1 MSKISTNKK
10 YDCAPKHNQKS
21 LTAKERLQIPAQ
33 KMPMQDTVRRRSNI
47 NEVALGFSED
57 QAITEANRC
66 LQCKNAPC
74 VKACPVNI
82 KIPNFIKKI
91 SENKYSEALN
101 VIKETNV
108 LPAIC
113 GRVCPQEA
121 QCQSACIA
129 GKSLKDIDKA
139 VGIGR
144 LERFVADYERK
155 KNRETQQKSKS
166 TEIDTS
172 SKTGKKVA
180 VIGSGPASIVVA
192 AEVRKA
198 GHEVVI
204 FEAFHRLGGVLLY
217 GIPEFRLPKEI
228 VEYEIEN
235 LRKLG
240 VQFQTNFVFGK
251 TRSLKA
257 MFEKDGFDAVFI
269 GIGAGLPNFLNI
281 EGENFVGVFSANEYL
296 TRANLMKGYD
306 QDHAHTPMYNAK
318 NIAILGGGNVAM
330 DAARTAVRLGAE
342 KVYLIYRRSLEEMPA
357 RNEEIEHAMEEGV
370 IFKTLCNAKRI
381 LGDDQQRVTEI
392 ECLKYKLGEIDKS
405 GRRRPV
411 PIKNSE
417 FKLDIDSV
425 IIAIGNSS
433 NPLIKQTTPELA
445 LNEKGNIIVDENQQ
459 TSVKN
464 VFAGGDIVRGA
475 ATVILAMGEGRKAA
489 KGINKVLK
497 DD

>member
-1 MSKISTNKK
+1 MNKIHEDSKVTEELITKLN
-10 YDCAPKHNQKS
+10 S
-21 LTAKERLQIPAQ
+21 LHAKERMQIPVQ
-33 KMPMQDTVRRRSNI
+33 EMPMQDPVERRSNI
-47 NEVALGFSED
+47 KEVALGFSEK
-57 QAITEANRC
+57 QAIIEANRC

-82 KIPNFIKKI
+82 KIPDFIKKI
-91 SENKYSEALN
+91 TEQKYSEAVD

-113 GRVCPQEA
+113 GRVCPQET
-121 QCQSACIA
+121 QCQSGCVV
-129 GKSLKDIDKA
+129 GKSLKDINKA

-144 LERFVADYERK
+144 LERFVADYDRK
-155 KNRETQQKSKS
+155 REQEKNNKVNLNEVS
-166 TEIDTS
+166 TS
-172 SKTGKKVA
+172 SKTTKKVA

-192 AEVRKA
+192 ADVRKA
-198 GHEVVI
+198 GHEVTV

-240 VQFQTNFVFGK
+240 VKFQTNFVFGK
-251 TRSLKA
+251 TRTLKA
-257 MFEKDGFDAVFI
+257 LMEKDGFDAVFI

-281 EGENFVGVFSANEYL
+281 PGENYVGVFSANEYL
-296 TRANLMKGYD
+296 TRANLMKGYN
-306 QDHAHTPMYNAK
+306 QEQAHTPMYNAK
-318 NIAILGGGNVAM
+318 KIAILGGGNVAM

-342 KVYLIYRRSLEEMPA
+342 EVYLIYRRSMDEMPA
-357 RNEEIEHAMEEGV
+357 RAEEVEHAIEEGV
-370 IFKTLCNAKRI
+370 IFKTLCNAKQI
-381 LGDDQQRVTEI
+381 IGNDDQCVTGI
-392 ECLKYKLGEIDKS
+392 ECLKYELGEEDNS

-411 PIKNSE
+411 AIKNSE
-417 FKLDIDSV
+417 FTLDIDSV

-433 NPLIKQTTPELA
+433 NPLIKQTTPELE
-445 LNEKGNIIVDENQQ
+445 LNERGNILVKENQE

-489 KGINKVLK
+489 AAINKALK
-497 DD
+497 

>member
-1 MSKISTNKK
+1 MNIMSKISIKKNKNCNKK
-10 YDCAPKHNQKS
+10 A
-21 LTAKERLQIPAQ
+21 LTAKDRLKIPVQ
-33 KMPMQDTVRRRSNI
+33 EMPMQDPIERRNNI
-47 NEVALGFSED
+47 SEVALGFSEK
-57 QAITEANRC
+57 QAVTEANRC

-82 KIPNFIKKI
+82 QIPNFIKKI
-91 SENKYSEALN
+91 TENDYSGALEK
-101 VIKETNV
+101 IKETNV

-113 GRVCPQEA
+113 GRVCPQEM
-121 QCQSACIA
+121 QCQSACIV
-129 GKSLKDIDKA
+129 GKSLKDVDKA

-144 LERFVADYERK
+144 LERFVADYER
-155 KNRETQQKSKS
+155 EKSRDKQTS
-166 TEIDTS
+166 SHKENVDTS

-235 LRKLG
+235 LHKLG
-240 VQFQTNFVFGK
+240 VQFQTNFVFGR

-257 MFEKDGFDAVFI
+257 LFEKDNFDAVFI

-306 QDHAHTPMYNAK
+306 QEHSHTPMYNAK

-370 IFKTLCNAKRI
+370 IFRTLCNAKRI
-381 LGDDQQRVTEI
+381 LGDDQQRVTGI
-392 ECLKYKLGEIDKS
+392 ECLKYNLGELDKS
-405 GRRRPV
+405 GRRRPI
-411 PIKNSE
+411 PIENSE
-417 FKLDIDSV
+417 FNLDVDSV

-433 NPLIKQTTPELA
+433 NPLIKQTTPELE
-445 LNEKGNIIVDENQQ
+445 LNDRGNIIVDENQQ

-489 KGINKVLK
+489 KGINTVLAK
-497 DD
+497 Q

>member
-1 MSKISTNKK
+1 MNKIPIKK
-10 YDCAPKHNQKS
+10 DN
-21 LTAKERLQIPAQ
+21 AKQLSARERLQIPVQ
-33 KMPMQDTVRRRSNI
+33 EMPMQDPVERRGNI
-47 NEVALGFSED
+47 NEVALGFSEE

-74 VKACPVNI
+74 IKACPVNI
-82 KIPNFIKKI
+82 QIPDFIKKI
-91 SENKYSEALN
+91 TEGKHAESLAK
-101 VIKETNV
+101 IKETNI

-121 QCQSACIA
+121 QCQSACIV
-129 GKSLKDIDKA
+129 GKSLKDINKA

-155 KNRETQQKSKS
+155 KIQNKDINASKNK
-166 TEIDTS
+166 INTS
-172 SKTGKKVA
+172 SKTGKRVA

-192 AEVRKA
+192 SDVRKA
-198 GHEVVI
+198 GHEVVL

-235 LRKLG
+235 LTKIG
-240 VQFQTNFVFGK
+240 VQIQTNFVFGK
-251 TRSLKA
+251 TRTLKA
-257 MFEKDGFDAVFI
+257 LFEKDNFDAVFI

-306 QDHAHTPMYNAK
+306 KAHSHTPMYAAK
-318 NIAILGGGNVAM
+318 NVAILGGGNVAM

-342 KVYLIYRRSLEEMPA
+342 NVYVIYRRSLEEMPA
-357 RNEEIEHAMEEGV
+357 RDEEIHHAMEEGI
-370 IFKTLCNAKRI
+370 IFKTQCNAKRI
-381 LGDDQQRVTEI
+381 FGDDQQRVTGI
-392 ECLKYKLGEIDKS
+392 ECLRYELGELDKS
-405 GRRRPV
+405 NRRRPV
-411 PIKNSE
+411 VIENSE
-417 FKLDIDSV
+417 FSIDIDSV
-425 IIAIGNSS
+425 IVAIGNGS
-433 NPLIKQTTPELA
+433 NPLIKQTTPELK
-445 LNEKGNIIVDENQQ
+445 LNERGNIIVDENQQ

-489 KGINKVLK
+489 RGINEALENQK
-497 DD
+497 